1 MKYLSSADTLALLK
15 KSTDGGTTYSALTYT
30 GSPFNGDMHFVPNS
44 PNTYVSTGVD
54 ATNQPTRIGFTYS
67 FDGGSTWYTEPSILG
82 TQITCSQWLNDS
94 TGWLGSFNTVTS
106 DGLFKFNGTLALPV
120 SAFMTPDTL
129 IVLGGKATFTNL
141 STGSPTTYAWTFT
154 GGSPSSSALKNPPP
168 VTYSTPGSYNVK
180 LVVTN
185 GFGTNTLTKTSYIH
199 VGGVGINEINQNDIT
214 VYPNPGKDYIKVQ
227 ANSDIKEVYIYN
239 VTGQL
244 LLVQTVNA
252 KKVTL
257 NVSGLNTG
265 IYSLKAILDNGT
277 ITRKVV
283 IQ

>member
-1 MKYLSSADTLALLK
+1 
-15 KSTDGGTTYSALTYT
+15 
-30 GSPFNGDMHFVPNS
+30 
-44 PNTYVSTGVD
+44 
-54 ATNQPTRIGFTYS
+54 
-67 FDGGSTWYTEPSILG
+67 
-82 TQITCSQWLNDS
+82 
-94 TGWLGSFNTVTS
+94 
-106 DGLFKFNGTLALPV
+106 
-120 SAFMTPDTL
+120 
-129 IVLGGKATFTNL
+129 
-141 STGSPTTYAWTFT
+141 
-154 GGSPSSSALKNPPP
+154 
-168 VTYSTPGSYNVK
+168 
-180 LVVTN
+180 
-185 GFGTNTLTKTSYIH
+185 LTKTSYIH